1 MEQSYSQNGDERKE
15 LISDFNEAKFQILR
29 LHLLWQSCNS
39 LSQSGK
45 LIQWKWKLDTIWRE
59 LSVDATQKDKSID
72 KDKDK
77 YFTRVKE
84 LNKNIAKAQEDN
96 KREEV
101 YETLQKKEIFL
112 RQLQEDAGKGSRK
125 HAHDEDD
132 MDD

>member
-1 MEQSYSQNGDERKE
+1 MEQSYSKYGDEKKE

-29 LHLLWQSCNS
+29 LHLQWQSCNS

-45 LIQWKWKLDTIWRE
+45 LIQWKWKLDIIWRE
-59 LSVDATQKDKSID
+59 LSVDAAEKDKSID
-72 KDKDK
+72 NDKDK

-84 LNKNIAKAQEDN
+84 LNNNIAKA
-96 KREEV
+96 EEQKNLEEL

>member
-29 LHLLWQSCNS
+29 LHLLWQSSNS

-72 KDKDK
+72 KNKDK

>member
-1 MEQSYSQNGDERKE
+1 MEHSYSQNGDERKE

-59 LSVDATQKDKSID
+59 LSVDAAEKDTSIE

-77 YFTRVKE
+77 YFTRLKE
-84 LNKNIAKAQEDN
+84 LNKNIAEAQEDN

-112 RQLQEDAGKGSRK
+112 RQLQQDAGKGSRK
-125 HAHDEDD
+125 HAQDEDD

>member
-1 MEQSYSQNGDERKE
+1 MEQSYSKYGDEKKE

-45 LIQWKWKLDTIWRE
+45 LIQWKWKLDIIWRE
-59 LSVDATQKDKSID
+59 LSVDAAEKDKSID
-72 KDKDK
+72 NDKDK

-84 LNKNIAKAQEDN
+84 LNNNIAKA
-96 KREEV
+96 EEQKNLEEL

-112 RQLQEDAGKGSRK
+112 RQLQQDAGKGSRK
-125 HAHDEDD
+125 HAGDEDD

>member
-1 MEQSYSQNGDERKE
+1 MEHSYPQYGDEKKE

-45 LIQWKWKLDTIWRE
+45 LIQWKWKLDTMWRE
-59 LSVDATQKDKSID
+59 LSVDAAEKDKTIE

-77 YFTRVKE
+77 HFTRVKE
-84 LNKNIAKAQEDN
+84 LNKSIAKAQKDDN
-96 KREEV
+96 RAEL
-101 YETLQKKEIFL
+101 YDTLQKKEIFL

>member
-1 MEQSYSQNGDERKE
+1 MEQSYSKYGDEKKE

-45 LIQWKWKLDTIWRE
+45 LIQWKWKLDIIWRE
-59 LSVDATQKDKSID
+59 LSVDAAEKDKSID
-72 KDKDK
+72 NDKDK

-84 LNKNIAKAQEDN
+84 LNNNIAKA
-96 KREEV
+96 EEQKNLEEL

>member
-1 MEQSYSQNGDERKE
+1 MGQSYSQYGDEKKE

-45 LIQWKWKLDTIWRE
+45 LIQWKWKLDTMWRE
-59 LSVDATQKDKSID
+59 LSVDATEKDNSID

-84 LNKNIAKAQEDN
+84 LNKNIAIAQDN
-96 KREEV
+96 NNREEL
-101 YETLQKKEIFL
+101 YDTLQQKEIFL

>member
-1 MEQSYSQNGDERKE
+1 MEQSYSQYGDERKE

-45 LIQWKWKLDTIWRE
+45 LIQWKWKLDIIWRE
-59 LSVDATQKDKSID
+59 LSVDAAEKDKSID

-84 LNKNIAKAQEDN
+84 LNNSIAEAEEQKN
-96 KREEV
+96 REEL
-101 YETLQKKEIFL
+101 YKTLQKKEIFL

>member
-1 MEQSYSQNGDERKE
+1 MGQSYSQYGDEKKE

-39 LSQSGK
+39 RSQSGK
-45 LIQWKWKLDTIWRE
+45 LIQWKWKLDTMWRE
-59 LSVDATQKDKSID
+59 LSVDATEKDNSID

-84 LNKNIAKAQEDN
+84 LNKNIAIAQDN
-96 KREEV
+96 NNREEL
-101 YETLQKKEIFL
+101 YDTLQQKEIFL